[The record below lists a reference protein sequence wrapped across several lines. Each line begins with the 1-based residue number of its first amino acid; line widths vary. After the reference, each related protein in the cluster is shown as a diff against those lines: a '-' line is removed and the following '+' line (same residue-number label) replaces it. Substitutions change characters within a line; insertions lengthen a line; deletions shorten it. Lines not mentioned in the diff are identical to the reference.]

1 MTKSKMAASL
11 SALAAPGFGMTWA
24 VPQAVKARTATSPRR
39 PCRPS
44 AGLPMLTAAMAAAIR
59 NSGAADTG
67 E

>member
-1 MTKSKMAASL
+1 MTKSKIAASL
-11 SALAAPGFGMTWA
+11 SALAAAGLGVTWA
-24 VPQAVKARTATSPRR
+24 VPQAVKARIATSRRR

-44 AGLPMLTAAMAAAIR
+44 GGLPMLTAVMAAAIR

>member
-11 SALAAPGFGMTWA
+11 RALAAAGSGMTWA
-24 VPQAVKARTATSPRR
+24 VPQAVKARTATSRRR

-44 AGLPMLTAAMAAAIR
+44 AGLPMLTAAMAAAMR
-59 NSGAADTG
+59 NSGAADRG